1 MDPQWTQ
8 TRLGDGFYEQR
19 LVLDQITQPTGRR
32 YLGNYADGVA
42 QYRALLDGGVAEA
55 GTLHLSVG
63 VALTADQVAALTHD
77 IVWMVEQEYQGQKVL
92 VPVVYLSSKTALTL
106 RSDGALLAS
115 DNGDVSLNA
124 TAGLSN
130 TGTIGGA
137 NVSATA
143 GNLLNQGR
151 IVSSGTVQLQAN
163 QDLLNLGG
171 QIAGRDVLL
180 SAGRDLT
187 STTRDALAGGDL
199 RSGITAGNNLLLQA
213 GRDLSLT
220 GTTVQAGNS
229 AALLAGNNLTLQ
241 PTALRNDGGLMR
253 GGDGT
258 SLTVGNNLSLQAGN
272 DLQLHGVAIAAGG
285 DAALQAGHDLSLT
298 PVTDTNGKATVRTSI
313 ATGGSLQLAAG
324 NDLTIRQAQVKADG
338 NLIAAAG
345 HDLNVTSVLGDSRT
359 VTDQSRQGKTKVVT
373 TTTTQDIDQQALTA
387 GGNLVLSAGHDVN
400 LTAAKLDA
408 GNGLAVVAGND
419 LNSTTLTTVDSSTTL
434 ETRKRFKQTTSTRD
448 ETVHG
453 TEFTAGGDIALQSGR
468 DVNLTAA
475 NLFTDKGALA
485 VSAGNDVNLLTEQE
499 QHDAVQD
506 MQKKKNGFLS
516 SKTTTTH
523 DEWHDSTA
531 VATTLSGDTVQ
542 IAAGHDLLSQGAQ
555 VAGTGN
561 VVVAAGNDLTLETAQ
576 NMHSEEHD
584 KKVKKT
590 GLYSGGGFS
599 VTLGASKQTN
609 TLDTTEVSQSGSL
622 VGSTDGSV
630 TLTAGNAVAITGSDM
645 LSKTGTA
652 IVGKDVTIAAVE
664 NRVDTV
670 QTSKQQSAGI
680 TLGLTGAVV
689 QAAEAAYGATK
700 RGSEVEDS
708 RLQALYAA
716 KAGYAVKDS
725 VDAYQAAD
733 AQGAQMGGVSLRIG
747 IGASSASSKTVT
759 HEETTG
765 GSRILSDGNV
775 TIAATG
781 GDLNVIGSKID
792 GQNVALA
799 AANNLNLLSQQ
810 ETNSEKSSNKNAG
823 GEIGVSVGTTTGVY
837 LTAYAGKGSAKG
849 NSELHTESVV
859 TAKDTLILASGN
871 DTTIKGA
878 QAIGDKVLA
887 KVGGDLLIQSEQDT
901 NDYKSKQQQAGVQLV
916 YGYSTGGNAS
926 GYYSQQKI
934 DSSYTSVKEQSGIQ
948 AGNGGFDVTV
958 GGDTHLIGGA
968 IASTADAE
976 RNRLTTNSLTVEDV
990 QNKAEYKA
998 SSVGVSSDM
1007 ASSATKAA
1015 LGAALSLAGGQNG
1028 NTTSV
1033 TKSSV
1038 SAGSIEI
1045 RNGDDSAV
1053 ANLDRNATELQ
1064 QSGLK
1069 QIFDERK
1076 VQDQMEMA
1084 KVAGEVGFR
1093 TVGAIGDALTSKYK
1107 DAALVADGAERQ
1119 LKRDDLTPEQRA
1131 LIQQNLDTA
1140 KATMAAYQEQNDLWK
1155 DGGTGKTLMHAVAGA
1170 VAASLGGGNAMQG
1183 ALGAGAAELA
1193 RPLTEGES
1201 KLVQNLVSALVG
1213 GVAGGETGAGVA
1225 VDGENFNRQLHPD
1238 ELKKI
1243 NANAATFAAMECGD
1257 ACTPQQVEAARQR
1270 LIVQAMRQT
1279 DSRWDSILGMGGLV
1293 AQDGNAQSFLSS
1305 ITQTKGNYTDFGA
1318 DWAQYNDHS
1327 MFADALRGT
1336 PALDQVY
1343 GAVLRTATSQDDQRH
1358 LLQAL
1363 NRTDAGWTD
1372 DYVHGVLNRDAW
1384 AIGTTFT
1391 GDVGFVADVTHKLV
1405 TGDAKGALSAVAG
1418 AVVLS
1423 KVGELGGIV
1432 AGKAV
1437 TIIKEAL
1444 NSTKGASDSVLPLVV
1459 KETATTGTAGD
1470 VLTEVPLLKPEAPN
1484 PNSVVDVPRG
1494 NGIDTSGLAGFP
1506 EVPAGYSTLKSGG
1519 AAANETG
1526 GLPDGFRRVVNQDG
1540 DVVLQSTSG
1549 KIYDSE
1555 EAIEFAKS
1563 GKIDGIPVA
1572 GTKPEWLKRLDD
1584 GNDFNKEQAKNYPYN
1599 EVYVVN
1605 PEGGYYRVDSYDPA
1619 AGEIISRKYTQ
1630 LSEISEDAA
1639 KGYIREAV
1647 KKYSYGT
1654 EIADVK
1660 STASELKG
1668 TTLQGKLILEVPE
1681 QKSGIA
1687 QSLIDYARNMGVEIR
1702 DVSKKV
1708 YK

>member
-1 MDPQWTQ
+1 M
-8 TRLGDGFYEQR
+8 
-19 LVLDQITQPTGRR
+19 
-32 YLGNYADGVA
+32 
-42 QYRALLDGGVAEA
+42 
-55 GTLHLSVG
+55 
-63 VALTADQVAALTHD
+63 
-77 IVWMVEQEYQGQKVL
+77 
-92 VPVVYLSSKTALTL
+92 
-106 RSDGALLAS
+106 
-115 DNGDVSLNA
+115 
-124 TAGLSN
+124 
-130 TGTIGGA
+130 
-137 NVSATA
+137 
-143 GNLLNQGR
+143 
-151 IVSSGTVQLQAN
+151 
-163 QDLLNLGG
+163 
-171 QIAGRDVLL
+171 
-180 SAGRDLT
+180 
-187 STTRDALAGGDL
+187 
-199 RSGITAGNNLLLQA
+199 
-213 GRDLSLT
+213 
-220 GTTVQAGNS
+220 
-229 AALLAGNNLTLQ
+229 
-241 PTALRNDGGLMR
+241 
-253 GGDGT
+253 
-258 SLTVGNNLSLQAGN
+258 
-272 DLQLHGVAIAAGG
+272 
-285 DAALQAGHDLSLT
+285 
-298 PVTDTNGKATVRTSI
+298 RTSI

-359 VTDQSRQGKTKVVT
+359 VTDQSRQGKTRVVT
-373 TTTTQDIDQQALTA
+373 TTTTQDIDQQTLTA

-453 TEFTAGGDIALQSGR
+453 SEFTAGGDIALQSGH

-475 NLFTDKGALA
+475 KAFTETGALA

-506 MQKKKNGFLS
+506 MQKKKKGFLS

-576 NMHSEEHD
+576 NTHSEEHD

-630 TLTAGNAVAITGSDM
+630 TLTAGNAVAITGSDV

-725 VDAYQAAD
+725 IDAYQAAT

-810 ETNSEKSSNKNAG
+810 ETNTEKSSNKNAG

-948 AGNGGFDVTV
+948 AGNGGFDVAV

-1028 NTTSV
+1028 STTSV

-1038 SAGSIEI
+1038 SAGSIEV
-1045 RNGDDSAV
+1045 RNEDDSAV
-1053 ANLDRNATELQ
+1053 ANLDRKATELQ

-1119 LKRDDLTPEQRA
+1119 LKRDNLTPEQRA

-1140 KATMAAYQEQNDLWK
+1140 KATMAEYQEQNDLWK

-1170 VAASLGGGNAMQG
+1170 IAASLGGGNAMQG

-1279 DSRWDSILGMGGLV
+1279 DSRWNDILGMGGLV
-1293 AQDGNAQSFLSS
+1293 AQDGNALNFLDALKQS
-1305 ITQTKGNYTDFGA
+1305 KPDYTDFSS